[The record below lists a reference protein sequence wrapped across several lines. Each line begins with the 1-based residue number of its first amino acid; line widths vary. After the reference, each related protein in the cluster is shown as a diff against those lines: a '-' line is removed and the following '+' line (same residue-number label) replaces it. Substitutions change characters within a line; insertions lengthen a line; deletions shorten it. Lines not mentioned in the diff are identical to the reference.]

1 MAMAVRDL
9 PLYSA
14 AQTRELDR
22 RAVEALPIAGYALM
36 CRAAAA
42 AWDELRWR
50 RLNSQRIDIVCGPGN
65 NGGDG
70 YGLARLAR
78 AEGIEVRVWS
88 LGEPQAGTEAA
99 QAVADW
105 SVVGATRPY
114 VSGCLRD
121 ATVVVDAIYGT
132 GLSRAPSG
140 LSAEAIEEIRAL
152 ADRAFVLAID
162 IPSGLSADTG
172 QALGAV
178 VKADLTVS
186 FIGRKLGLYTGSGP
200 ELCGEKV
207 FCDLGVSYD
216 EAVEPLATLLDQFS
230 LAKRLPKRA
239 RTAHKGSSG
248 FVTLVGGDEGF
259 TGAIL
264 MPTRSALRSGA
275 GMVTVATR
283 ASHAAVLAAA
293 QPEAMFR
300 PTESA
305 DDFAARIEKASVVAI
320 GPGLGQGD
328 WGRALWQAALRS
340 DKPLIVDADA
350 LNLLAA
356 DPQSCAR
363 RAAPWILTPHPGEA
377 SRLLGCTVAEVEADR
392 VAAVRELV
400 RRYGGTAVLKGAGT
414 LVYGQQLVVCPYG
427 NPGMAVG
434 GMGDVLTG
442 IIAAF
447 VAQGLGLETAA
458 QTGVM
463 VHALAG
469 DVAAAA
475 GERGLLPSDLI
486 EQLRH
491 IVNPKSEAN

>member
-1 MAMAVRDL
+1 MTVVRDL

-22 RAVEALPIAGYALM
+22 RAIECLPIAGYALM

-42 AWDELRWR
+42 AWDELRW
-50 RLNSQRIDIVCGPGN
+50 LQPNPPRIDIVCGPGN

-70 YGLARLAR
+70 YVLARLAQ
-78 AEGIEVRVWS
+78 AEGIDVRVWS
-88 LGEPQAGTEAA
+88 LGQPQAGAEAA
-99 QAVADW
+99 QAVSDW
-105 SVVGATRPY
+105 SAVGASAPY
-114 VSGCLRD
+114 TKGCLRD
-121 ATVVVDAIYGT
+121 ARLVVDAIYGT
-132 GLSRAPSG
+132 GLSRAPSA
-140 LSAEAIEEIRAL
+140 LSAEAIDEIRAL
-152 ADRAFVLAID
+152 AGQAFVLAID

-172 QALGAV
+172 QPFGTV

-186 FIGRKLGLYTGSGP
+186 FIGRKLGLYTGAGP

-207 FCDLGVSYD
+207 FCDLGVPQD
-216 EAVEPLATLLDQFS
+216 DGVEPLATLLDRS
-230 LAKRLPKRA
+230 TLATRLPKRA

-264 MPTRSALRSGA
+264 MATRSALRAGA

-283 ASHAAVLAAA
+283 GSHAAVLAAA

-305 DDFAARIEKASVVAI
+305 GDFIARIEKAKVVAI

-328 WGRALWQAALRS
+328 WGRALWRAALRS
-340 DKPLIVDADA
+340 DKQLVVDADA

-356 DPQSCAR
+356 EPQSCAD
-363 RAAPWILTPHPGEA
+363 RAAAWILTPHPGEA
-377 SRLLGCTVAEVEADR
+377 SRLLGCSVAEIEADR

-400 RRYGGTAVLKGAGT
+400 RRYAGTVVLKGAGT
-414 LVYGQQLVVCPYG
+414 LVCGRQLVVCPYG
-427 NPGMAVG
+427 NAGMAVG

-447 VAQGLGLETAA
+447 VAQGLDLESAA

-469 DVAAAA
+469 DVAAEA

-486 EQLRH
+486 DQLRR
-491 IVNPKSEAN
+491 IVNPTLEAR

>member
-1 MAMAVRDL
+1 MTLVRDL

-14 AQTRELDR
+14 AQTRELDH
-22 RAVEALPIAGYALM
+22 RAIQGLPIAGYALM
-36 CRAAAA
+36 CRAAVA

-50 RLNSQRIDIVCGPGN
+50 RPNPRRIDVVCGPGN

-70 YGLARLAR
+70 YVLARLAQ
-78 AEGIEVRVWS
+78 ADGVEVRVWS
-88 LGEPQAGTEAA
+88 LGQPQAGTEAA
-99 QAVADW
+99 QALGDW
-105 SVVGATRPY
+105 SAVGTTQVYER
-114 VSGCLRD
+114 GCLRE
-121 ATVVVDAIYGT
+121 ATIVVDAIYGT

-140 LSAEAIEEIRAL
+140 LAAEAIEEIRAL
-152 ADRAFVLAID
+152 SGQAFVLAID
-162 IPSGLSADTG
+162 LPSGLSADTG
-172 QALGAV
+172 QPLGTA
-178 VKADLTVS
+178 VKADLSVS
-186 FIGRKLGLYTGSGP
+186 FIGRKLGLYTGAGP

-207 FCDLGVSYD
+207 FCDLGVPQD
-216 EAVEPLATLLDQFS
+216 EGVEPAATLLDESS
-230 LAKRLPKRA
+230 LAIRLPKRA

-248 FVTLVGGDEGF
+248 FVTLAGGDEGYI
-259 TGAIL
+259 GAIL
-264 MPTRSALRSGA
+264 MATRSALRAGA

-283 ASHAAVLAAA
+283 GAHAAVLAAA

-305 DDFAARIEKASVVAI
+305 DDFVARIDKTKVVAI

-328 WGRALWQAALRS
+328 WGRALWRAALRS
-340 DKPLIVDADA
+340 DKPLVVDADA

-356 DPQSCAR
+356 DPQSCDR

-377 SRLLGCTVAEVEADR
+377 ARLLGCTVAEIEADR
-392 VAAVRELV
+392 VAAVREV
-400 RRYGGTAVLKGAGT
+400 AHRYGGTVVLKGAGT
-414 LVYGQQLVVCPYG
+414 LVCGQQLAVCPYG

-434 GMGDVLTG
+434 GMGDALTG

-447 VAQGLGLETAA
+447 VAQGLAPEPAA

-469 DVAAAA
+469 DVAAKA

-486 EQLRH
+486 ECLRQ
-491 IVNPKSEAN
+491 IVNPKPEAN